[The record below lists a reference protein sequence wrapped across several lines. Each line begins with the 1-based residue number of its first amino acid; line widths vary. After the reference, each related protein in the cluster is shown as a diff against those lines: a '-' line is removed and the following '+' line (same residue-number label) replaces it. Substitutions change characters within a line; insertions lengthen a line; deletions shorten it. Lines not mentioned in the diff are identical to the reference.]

1 MKYPTNQVHLIS
13 KCGAA
18 HEAFCNSTR
27 TINYVYG
34 SVPGRVFFILELA
47 PSRVLAVFWGNC
59 SRMKEKKR
67 MWKNKGRKREELKGK
82 RGS

>member
-1 MKYPTNQVHLIS
+1 MKYPTNQVRLIS

-47 PSRVLAVFWGNC
+47 PSRVLAVFLGQLQQNE
-59 SRMKEKKR
+59 RKKEDV
-67 MWKNKGRKREELKGK
+67 EE
-82 RGS
+82 